1 MTQNLNLFDSC
12 SKLWCAPDYMLIMMD
27 PLLFG
32 LDDPESAI
40 WASKATPFYDSIM
53 TKKLVLD
60 LPLGSDQM
68 SIYTT
73 DNEENIVTEVWIA
86 ITGEDR
92 QRSSVRASEINLGGD
107 LAVYSA
113 NVGISVSYKCMYPT
127 KVGLSTINKT
137 VSRGNSLG
145 PVPV

>member
-1 MTQNLNLFDSC
+1 
-12 SKLWCAPDYMLIMMD
+12 MD

-32 LDDPESAI
+32 LDDPTSAI
-40 WASKATPFYDSIM
+40 WASKATPNFDGKNLI
-53 TKKLVLD
+53 LD
-60 LPLGSDQM
+60 LSLGNDQM
-68 SIYTT
+68 SVYTT

-113 NVGISVSYKCMYPT
+113 NVGISVSYKCMYST
-127 KVGLSTINKT
+127 KVGL
-137 VSRGNSLG
+137 
-145 PVPV
+145 